1 MAEKE
6 EKPSKQKKVMEELET
21 MKLQASDNPG
31 MSLVS
36 SLLNGKNYLP
46 WSRSIRIALGA
57 KMKLGFI
64 NGKSQKPNE
73 DSDEYEQWVRNDCMV
88 TSWILNSI
96 SKEIVETFLYV
107 NSARELWTELET
119 HFGESNGPLE
129 YQIQREIAFAS
140 QENLSISTYYAK
152 LKRLWDEL
160 AFHKPIPQCEC
171 GASKILADMN
181 LSNQLMQFLMGL
193 HESFDHVRNQ
203 ILLMEPLP
211 SVNKAYSMVLRV
223 EKQREV
229 HFEVTNSI

>member
-1 MAEKE
+1 
-6 EKPSKQKKVMEELET
+6 

-119 HFGESNGPLE
+119 HFGECNGPLV
-129 YQIQREIAFAS
+129 YQIQREIALHPKKIS
-140 QENLSISTYYAK
+140 QSL
-152 LKRLWDEL
+152 
-160 AFHKPIPQCEC
+160 
-171 GASKILADMN
+171 ILCKTK
-181 LSNQLMQFLMGL
+181 
-193 HESFDHVRNQ
+193 
-203 ILLMEPLP
+203 
-211 SVNKAYSMVLRV
+211 KALG
-223 EKQREV
+223 
-229 HFEVTNSI
+229 